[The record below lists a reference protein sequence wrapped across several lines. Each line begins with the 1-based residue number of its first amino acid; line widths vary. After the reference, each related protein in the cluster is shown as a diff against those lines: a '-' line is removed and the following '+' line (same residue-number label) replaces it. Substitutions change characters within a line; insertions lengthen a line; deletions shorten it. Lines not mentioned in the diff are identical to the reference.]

1 MIIMPNEFNKSESGY
16 FCTFF
21 CHTIFKDLAKNANSN
36 RWYGF
41 GSVLFKFVWRQSEF
55 AFFMRQLLLNE
66 YKEDLR
72 NGDTMGFLLFV
83 SPHCLLNKN
92 I

>member
-1 MIIMPNEFNKSESGY
+1 
-16 FCTFF
+16 
-21 CHTIFKDLAKNANSN
+21 
-36 RWYGF
+36 
-41 GSVLFKFVWRQSEF
+41 
-55 AFFMRQLLLNE
+55 MRQLLLNE